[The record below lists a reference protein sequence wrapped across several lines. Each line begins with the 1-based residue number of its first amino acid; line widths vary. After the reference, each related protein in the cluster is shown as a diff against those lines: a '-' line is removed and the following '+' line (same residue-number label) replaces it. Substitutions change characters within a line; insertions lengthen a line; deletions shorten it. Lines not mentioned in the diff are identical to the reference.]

1 MLCAFAADGS
11 ADELV
16 EPPSGAPLS
25 AASERVV
32 FDGHDAP
39 PENGEAAGR
48 AQPAHFFC

>member
-39 PENGEAAGR
+39 PEKQLNPR
-48 AQPAHFFC
+48 TFFSARV

>member
-25 AASERVV
+25 V
-32 FDGHDAP
+32 
-39 PENGEAAGR
+39 
-48 AQPAHFFC
+48 Q